1 MEEKEQADKDL
12 QAALPYLR
20 KAEAAVDSINPKA
33 IFELK
38 QTQKAVDTTRLILDT
53 VNILF

>member
-1 MEEKEQADKDL
+1 M
-12 QAALPYLR
+12 PYLR
-20 KAEAAVDSINPKA
+20 KAEAAVDSIKPKD

-38 QTQKAVDTTRLILDT
+38 QVSKAVDTTRLILDT

>member
-1 MEEKEQADKDL
+1 MIEKEQADKDL
-12 QAALPYLR
+12 QQALPFLKR
-20 KAEAAVDSINPKA
+20 AEDAVNSINPKA

-38 QTQKAVDTTRLILDT
+38 QMQKAVDTTRLILDT